1 MVKKKVEEPGG
12 GEGWLISYCDMIS
25 LLVTFF
31 LMMMTFSTKESGDAA
46 EAGIGVMKGKGGIWP
61 KLVGT
66 STSEPFDPD
75 ALRDL
80 ATALDGA
87 SRDSS
92 GEPTLAMQQAL
103 DGLSLRF
110 DDRCGFAR
118 GSAKLTSALEDNMR
132 RLGEMLARHPV
143 DCVVEG
149 YGDDDFESTEL
160 YETNEMLGNARALA
174 AARVVLA
181 VPGIDRNRIAIAH
194 FGAERR
200 RDTRNDEGAHQ
211 VNRRV
216 EVRLL
221 AIHGLR
227 ASQGGG

>member
-1 MVKKKVEEPGG
+1 MVKKHEEEPGG

-31 LMMMTFSTKESGDAA
+31 LMMMTFSTKDSGDVA

-66 STSEPFDPD
+66 STSETLDPEE
-75 ALRDL
+75 LREL
-80 ATALDGA
+80 AAALDA
-87 SRDSS
+87 AARDEK
-92 GEPTLAMQQAL
+92 GEPTIAMQPAL

-110 DDRCGFAR
+110 DDRCSFAR
-118 GSAKLTSALEDNMR
+118 GSAKVGSALQANMR
-132 RLGEMLARHPV
+132 RLGEMLARQPV
-143 DCVVEG
+143 DCVIEG
-149 YGDDDFESTEL
+149 YGDDDFESTDL

-174 AARVVLA
+174 AAKVLLA
-181 VPGIDRNRIAIAH
+181 VPGVDRSRVAIAH
-194 FGAERR
+194 FASERR
-200 RDTRNDEGAHQ
+200 RDVSDNDDAHD

-221 AIHGLR
+221 AISGLR
-227 ASQGGG
+227 TSAGAK